1 MKGTILKKFGLAAAI
16 GGLALCTGIATMAQ
30 TPEKPTEANQMAQ
43 GSTDATFA
51 KHAAQGG
58 MAEVKM
64 GQLAKDKGSND
75 SVKMFG
81 QRMVQ
86 DHSAANEKLKG
97 VASQESISLPTRL
110 NAQDQA
116 TYDRLSKLSGH
127 AFDHTYA
134 QDMVQDHVKDIAEF
148 KKEAANGTDSAIK
161 GFASDT
167 LPTLQDHLK
176 MARQMLHTVAPSSGA
191 ASGH

>member
-1 MKGTILKKFGLAAAI
+1 MKGKILQKFGLAAAI
-16 GGLALCTGIATMAQ
+16 GGLALCSGMAAMAQ

-43 GSTDATFA
+43 GSSDATFA

-64 GQLAKDKGSND
+64 GQLAQDKGSSD
-75 SVKMFG
+75 TVKMFG

-86 DHSAANEKLKG
+86 DHSAANDKLKR
-97 VASQESISLPTRL
+97 VAAQENITLPTRL
-110 NAQDQA
+110 SAKDQA

-127 AFDHTYA
+127 AFDRAYA
-134 QDMVQDHVKDIAEF
+134 QDMVQDHVNDIAEF

-161 GFASDT
+161 GFATET

-176 MARQMLHTVAPSSGA
+176 MARQMLHTVSPSSA
-191 ASGH
+191 AAGGH

>member
-1 MKGTILKKFGLAAAI
+1 MKGKILQKFGLAAAI
-16 GGLALCTGIATMAQ
+16 GGLALCSGMATMAQ
-30 TPEKPTEANQMAQ
+30 DAEKPTAANQMAQ
-43 GSTDATFA
+43 GSSDATFA

-64 GQLAKDKGSND
+64 GQLAQDKGSSD

-86 DHSAANEKLKG
+86 DHSAANDKLKS
-97 VASQESISLPTRL
+97 VAAQESITLPTRL
-110 NAQDQA
+110 SAKDQA

-127 AFDHTYA
+127 AFDRAYA
-134 QDMVQDHVKDIAEF
+134 QDMVQDHVNDIAEF

-161 GFASDT
+161 GFATET

-176 MARQMLHTVAPSSGA
+176 MARQMLHTVSPSSA
-191 ASGH
+191 AAGGH